1 MTQVVVQV
9 LAFASGILVIRLIAP
24 EQYALYTLANTF
36 IGALGVLAN
45 SGITSGALSQG
56 GRVWADKERL
66 GAVIVTSISL
76 RKRFA
81 IISSVFVFPVFVWL
95 VLKHNS
101 SLLESSLLIAAVFFT
116 FYSSLT
122 NSIYE
127 IAPKLH
133 QRAGGIGKIRAVAT
147 LFRLILLFPVL
158 SVWAQAF
165 SALFVSALSQFWANG
180 QLKKI
185 GSRYVDWNQN
195 VDANLRKETLGI
207 VRKVI
212 PGSIYYCISGQ
223 LAVLLI
229 SIFGSTTAIAD
240 VGAVGRL
247 AQMLTFFSALANVVL
262 IPRFAK
268 IQNNARLMF
277 VFWGL
282 FLAAGFFGSGIF
294 VLSLFFEKQLLWILG
309 SSYSG
314 LEKELVLAVT
324 GGIFSLLNALAY
336 QLGYCRGWIPSQWVF
351 IALSISTQLAGALF
365 LNLGTAQGVLALNL
379 LSSITGFVFYFTY
392 NAYRVAASCRIS

>member
-1 MTQVVVQV
+1 MTQVVVQI
-9 LAFASGILVIRLIAP
+9 LAFASGILVIRFIAP

-101 SLLESSLLIAAVFFT
+101 SLLESSLLVAAVFFT

-133 QRAGGIGKIRAVAT
+133 QRAGGIGKIRAVAA

-158 SVWAQAF
+158 SIRAQAF
-165 SALFVSALSQFWANG
+165 SALFAGALSQFWANR

-195 VDANLRKETLGI
+195 VDANLREETLGI

-247 AQMLTFFSALANVVL
+247 AQVLTFFSALANVVL

-268 IQNNARLMF
+268 IQNNSRLMF
-277 VFWGL
+277 AFWGL

-392 NAYRVAASCRIS
+392 NAYRVAASCKIS